1 MVRMVKVVGGV
12 IVVAVVVALVAWAL
26 RRRGSDEVHSVDGY
40 RHTLDTLQDIRTRSG
55 SGTVRVLGGGAG
67 SEAADRG
74 APSGGGLVAGGRP
87 AEPGATGPG
96 ATGRE
101 LGSAPTRRSEPA
113 RRSEPT
119 RGLVFDDHAAG
130 DAPMAPPGT
139 GRHGRDRA
147 ISAMN
152 HRPRRLGVPI
162 LVGAVVLALLGL
174 VVWIGAQS
182 QHHGTPPAGGRSGS
196 TSTSTSSGAGGGTAG
211 TGHGTT
217 TTTAPKSTTTTST
230 TLPKTYTPVT
240 STATTASYTPPSGTY
255 TLTMAATTG
264 NCWITATTAG
274 GTSLL
279 SQTLPA
285 GQSKSVTTSGQVT
298 IVVGA
303 PSVVQVSVDHRPVVL
318 PTGYQTPFTITLSPV
333 T

>member
-1 MVRMVKVVGGV
+1 MVQMVKVVGGV

-40 RHTLDTLQDIRTRSG
+40 RHTLDTLQDIRSRSG
-55 SGTVRVLGGGAG
+55 SGTVRVLGGGART
-67 SEAADRG
+67 EAVDRG
-74 APSGGGLVAGGRP
+74 APPGGAPAAGGRP
-87 AEPGATGPG
+87 AAPGAPVAGTGVAGHEPG
-96 ATGRE
+96 
-101 LGSAPTRRSEPA
+101 SAPA

-130 DAPMAPPGT
+130 DVPMAPQRT
-139 GRHGRDRA
+139 ARHGQDRA

-152 HRPRRLGVPI
+152 HRPRRLGVPV

-182 QHHGTPPAGGRSGS
+182 QHHNTPPAGSRSRS
-196 TSTSTSSGAGGGTAG
+196 TSTTTSRGASAGGGNGG

-285 GQSKSVTTSGQVT
+285 GQSKSVPTSGQVT

-303 PSVVQVSVDHRPVVL
+303 PSVVQVSIDHRPVVL

-333 T
+333 S